1 MKFIGSS
8 ATSTFILLLII
19 FFAGCGVIPK
29 DYPANKPFV
38 YKTNIKLEGK
48 FSTDE
53 KNELESKL
61 STQLDD
67 SIRVRTLDKLFWSVL
82 KNPPAYDSSNADRS
96 ILYMRALLNSLG
108 YYRDSITYDTTLNI
122 RSKSNAPDQYRT
134 TVNFTVIPGRQVK
147 LDSILYS
154 FSDSTISADSI
165 AQIDA
170 RADIQRLTDS
180 TAASAL
186 VKKGDPFAK
195 PTMSAELKR
204 LVELY
209 RNNGYLRFTQDEL
222 RIVWD
227 TLDASLLR
235 PVTDPFE
242 QIQILAE
249 LQRRRE
255 NPLADIE
262 FILRP
267 GIDSTRLTRYYIGN
281 VTVYPDFDEDTTGII
296 PTETLINEY
305 RIIQYR
311 DLIKPKILPPNIYLR
326 KGELF
331 SQRRY
336 VRTINRFNTLSAWKL
351 VNIDQIP
358 RAGEDTVDFVIKL
371 SPADKYLFD
380 ANIEGSRNTSVFA
393 GNLLGLGFNVGLTN
407 RNLIKASNL
416 ATTNIRFGTELNI
429 NKGDQIVQSRQ
440 ASFSNSIFFP
450 RSIPHFGFIP
460 DRYRDNIQTVLS
472 IALANTDRR
481 FLYNL
486 TSFNSSW
493 GYEYNWRNKS
503 LNVRIPNIEY
513 SLINR
518 RDSLDTLIKYNPSL
532 KNIFN
537 DGLVIST
544 IYKYVMTGGQK
555 GTNIFRA
562 NLEESG
568 LVTGMIR
575 NNFLDSQLYR
585 FIKIDAEFSRSI
597 KWTKKEFAFRFF
609 GGVGYELES
618 TKHPDKK
625 RYLPFFK
632 QFFAGG
638 PNSMRA
644 WGLRRLGP
652 GSSVKPF
659 SEVPDRFGDIQL
671 EANAEYRFPLFN
683 FRGIQFN
690 SALFADAGNVWFL
703 RENPDFP
710 NGHFNINR
718 LWNDIAVGV
727 GTGLRVDF
735 NFFLVRVDYG
745 FKAKDPSPAP
755 ENIASQ
761 NKWFYNFGWN
771 KLLGGQVQLG
781 INYPF

>member
-1 MKFIGSS
+1 MKFIGTPTSS
-8 ATSTFILLLII
+8 SFIFLLIMV
-19 FFAGCGVIPK
+19 FAGCGVIPK
-29 DYPANKPFV
+29 DYPPYEPFV
-38 YKTNIKLEGK
+38 YKTNIKLEGN
-48 FSTDE
+48 FSTEE

-82 KNPPAYDSSNADRS
+82 QNPPVYDSSNADRS
-96 ILYMRALLNSLG
+96 ILFMRALLNSQG
-108 YYRDSITYDTTLNI
+108 YFRDSITYDTSLSI
-122 RSKSNAPDQYRT
+122 HSKSNVPDQYRT
-134 TVNFTVIPGRQVK
+134 TVNFTVIPGKQVK
-147 LDSILYS
+147 LDSIFYS
-154 FSDSTISADSI
+154 FSDSAVLSDSI
-165 AQIDA
+165 IHTDP
-170 RADIQRLTDS
+170 RTDIQRLTDS
-180 TAASAL
+180 AAGSAL
-186 VKKGDPFAK
+186 IKRGDPFAK
-195 PTMSAELKR
+195 PALSSELER

-255 NPLADIE
+255 NPQADIE
-262 FILRP
+262 FILTP
-267 GIDSTRLTRYYIGN
+267 GLDSGRLTRFYVGD
-281 VTVYPDFDEDTTGII
+281 VTVYPDFDEDTAGFT
-296 PTETLINEY
+296 PTESIVDEY
-305 RIIQYR
+305 RIIQFR
-311 DLIKPKILPPNIYLR
+311 DYIKPKILPPNIYLR
-326 KGELF
+326 KGELY
-331 SQRRY
+331 SLRRY
-336 VRTINRFNTLSAWKL
+336 VRTINRFNTLSAWQL
-351 VNIDQIP
+351 VNIEQFP

-371 SPADKYLFD
+371 SPAEKYLFD

-393 GNLLGLGFNVGLTN
+393 GNLLGLGFNVGLQN
-407 RNLIKASNL
+407 RNFAKASNL
-416 ATTNIRFGTELNI
+416 ANTNLRFGTELNV
-429 NKGDQIVQSRQ
+429 NDSSQFVQSRQ
-440 ASFSNSIFFP
+440 VSFSHSIFFP

-460 DRYRDNIQTVLS
+460 DRYRDNIQTVFS
-472 IALANTDRR
+472 IALSSTDRVS
-481 FLYNL
+481 FYNL

-493 GYEYNWRNKS
+493 GYEYKWRNKS

-518 RDSLDTLIKYNPSL
+518 RSRLDSLIDLNPSL

-544 IYKYVMTGGQK
+544 IYKYVMTGGKK
-555 GTNIFRA
+555 GTNIFRT

-585 FIKIDAEFSRSI
+585 FVKIDAEFSRSI
-597 KWTKKEFAFRFF
+597 KFTKKEFAFRFF

-618 TKHPDKK
+618 TKHPDKQ

-652 GSSVKPF
+652 GSAVKPF
-659 SEVPDRFGDIQL
+659 NEAPDRFGDIQL

-690 SALFADAGNVWFL
+690 SALFVDAGNVWFL